1 MSTVNIIS
9 NHLFSEWV
17 TAKSKSIA
25 AHATIRQA
33 AACDWSPRQ
42 HRLIWVEAVYRLAV
56 AALLPPLTSAAS
68 SLGREFDCLVQKL
81 DDKNGQAQVS
91 QAILAQL
98 LQEVLFET
106 FAHAKEE
113 LVGAS
118 RLGICVLERFELE
131 RTDVVGN
138 LRKTVSRRRR
148 IAINNRLLGQC
159 ELDGI
164 MQRLGNQGL
173 PIVVVNLDFIE
184 LLKVLEMIEQEDGQV
199 SPDAIDRPMRR
210 EHVGIKLGFPVCEHS
225 VSEREILKKN
235 AKCREVLLPFLDV
248 HAPISIV
255 AVKQGRKVQGD
266 VLQPFSF
273 QSLEIVLLIP
283 AKSITLLMK
292 YKNYEVILGFRTGI
306 AGFVNEYGEILH
318 SPHAPNNK
326 NAGGKPP
333 AVGGPPCGEDHLIYT
348 TRRLDHSIL
357 AKYEHMFSIIDTNI
371 CSPYGKAA

>member
-1 MSTVNIIS
+1 
-9 NHLFSEWV
+9 
-17 TAKSKSIA
+17 
-25 AHATIRQA
+25 
-33 AACDWSPRQ
+33 
-42 HRLIWVEAVYRLAV
+42 
-56 AALLPPLTSAAS
+56 
-68 SLGREFDCLVQKL
+68 
-81 DDKNGQAQVS
+81 
-91 QAILAQL
+91 
-98 LQEVLFET
+98 
-106 FAHAKEE
+106 
-113 LVGAS
+113 
-118 RLGICVLERFELE
+118 
-131 RTDVVGN
+131 
-138 LRKTVSRRRR
+138 
-148 IAINNRLLGQC
+148 
-159 ELDGI
+159 

-173 PIVVVNLDFIE
+173 PVVVVNLDFIE

-210 EHVGIKLGFPVCEHS
+210 EHVGIKLGFPVCKHS

-235 AKCREVLLPFLDV
+235 VKCREVLLPFLDV

-255 AVKQGRKVQGD
+255 AVKQGREVQGD